1 MNWEGNV
8 RYVWSQGLGIP
19 EGVVL
24 ICVLFRVS
32 INGLNEEV
40 DSMLIILYMT

>member
-1 MNWEGNV
+1 MNLEGNV
-8 RYVWSQGLGIP
+8 RYVWSQELGIP

-24 ICVLFRVS
+24 ICALLGVS